1 MTLLHVRKTQVHVWK
16 IPRCGGMNGVSVG
29 TGCLRL
35 SRVDRVNSRTSAH
48 SMLPKLAVAQRMQ
61 AICPYTLQQADP
73 LLMVF
78 GVQTAVSLR

>member
-35 SRVDRVNSRTSAH
+35 SRVDWVNSRTSAH
-48 SMLPKLAVAQRMQ
+48 SVLPKLAIAQQLQ
-61 AICPYTLQQADP
+61 ANNASAANSSDSGTPGHARIA
-73 LLMVF
+73 
-78 GVQTAVSLR
+78 A